1 MCALTVQGV
10 GSGRIG
16 RKAWPQSRG
25 EMPRR
30 AAGVPQARSRSKDRV
45 VLSAQRSTREQAPV
59 LPARDKN

>member
-30 AAGVPQARSRSKDRV
+30 AAGEKQVRGPSRPQCA
-45 VLSAQRSTREQAPV
+45 TREQAPV
-59 LPARDKN
+59 SLARDKN